1 MFLEAK
7 TNYTIVGLAVL
18 ILLGG
23 LIAAG
28 LWLSVGFDQKQY
40 HLYVV
45 YIHEAVSGLSEE
57 SSVKY
62 NGVKVGFV
70 KKITLNRRDPQQV
83 KILLSIEEGT
93 PVTTSTSATLISQG
107 ITGTTYVGL
116 SASSSDLTPLEKLP
130 SEPYPIIPAKPS
142 LFNQLDK
149 VLKDV
154 SENVNKVSLEIS
166 RIFDRENAKNIKK
179 TLSNLETFSDVIA
192 KNSKHIDRSLENA
205 DIFIKNIA
213 DASHQLP
220 DIIKDLKVGVSKLD
234 AMTTAMTTAGNKVSS
249 AMDAGKKT
257 INQISQQAVPPT
269 VTLIRRLDT
278 IAANLEKVSNQMRQ
292 NPAVVIRGT
301 TPPKPGPGE

>member
-1 MFLEAK
+1 MEAK

-40 HLYVV
+40 RLYVV

-57 SSVKY
+57 SPVKY

-70 KKITLNRRDPQQV
+70 RKITLNRRDPQQV
-83 KILLSIEEGT
+83 KILLNIEEGT
-93 PVTTSTSATLISQG
+93 PITTSTSATLISQG

-149 VLKDV
+149 ALKDV

-166 RIFDRENAKNIKK
+166 RIFDRENAKYIKK
-179 TLSNLETFSDVIA
+179 TLANLESFSGVIA
-192 KNSKHIDRSLENA
+192 KNGKHIDQSLANA
-205 DIFIKNIA
+205 DILIKNLT

-220 DIIKDLKVGVSKLD
+220 EVVRDLKVTVN
-234 AMTTAMTTAGNKVSS
+234 AMTKAGNKVSS
-249 AMDAGKKT
+249 AMDAGKTT
-257 INQISQQAVPPT
+257 IKQISQQALPPT
-269 VTLIRRLDT
+269 VTLIRRLDA
-278 IAANLEKVSNQMRQ
+278 IAANLEKVSSQMRQ